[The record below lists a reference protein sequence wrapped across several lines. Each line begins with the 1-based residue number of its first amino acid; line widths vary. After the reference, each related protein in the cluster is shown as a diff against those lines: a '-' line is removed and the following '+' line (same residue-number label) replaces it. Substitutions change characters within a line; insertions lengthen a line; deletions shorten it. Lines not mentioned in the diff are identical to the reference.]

1 VFTARVHPAHL
12 GPTRHRARAWTRAAD
27 GLMTIALLA
36 AAGAALLRDRVWFA
50 ALFFTVA
57 ASATV
62 ASLLIEPA
70 TTQATFGD
78 EG

>member
-1 VFTARVHPAHL
+1 
-12 GPTRHRARAWTRAAD
+12 
-27 GLMTIALLA
+27 MTIALLA